1 MELAM
6 DLKQGRGMKKNL
18 LSLIIFFTLVA
29 NAENRIQEK
38 KVSPRKGITYRTYS
52 LLGGPVK
59 YQISYNSRKDEKT
72 GMFSVGDTS
81 THSTGLGMNYAWY
94 GNGFLR
100 IAVNGK
106 FVTAPAE
113 KIACNEGTLTFTW
126 PEVDLNLNF
135 PENSDRIFGE
145 ITVAPGN
152 NLEVA
157 FLANPGYRHKR
168 TDYVS
173 WISSGNVNQKLSDR
187 IRPVE
192 APWIMA
198 YDEMENPRGIA
209 ALVFDPEQIRKKSFS
224 GTGKSSIITLHFSV
238 KGNRFR
244 FILQGIPGSH
254 MDAETLH
261 GGFMKNSGKYLEE
274 LKQFQF
280 QGE

>member
-1 MELAM
+1 MDLAV
-6 DLKQGRGMKKNL
+6 DLKQGRLMKK
-18 LSLIIFFTLVA
+18 IILPVIVFFTLA
-29 NAENRIQEK
+29 ASAENRIQEK
-38 KVSPRKGITYRTYS
+38 TVSPREGITYRTFS
-52 LLGGPVK
+52 VLGGPVK

-106 FVTAPAE
+106 FVTAPAA
-113 KIACNEGTLTFTW
+113 KIACNEGALTFTW
-126 PEVDLNLNF
+126 PEVVLKLNF

-168 TDYVS
+168 TDYVP
-173 WISSGNVNQKLSDR
+173 WISSGNVNQKLPGVR
-187 IRPVE
+187 AVE

-209 ALVFDPEQIRKKSFS
+209 ALVFDPEQIRKHSFS
-224 GTGKSSIITLHFSV
+224 GTAKSPIIPLQFSV

-244 FILQGIPGSH
+244 FILQGIPASH
-254 MDAETLH
+254 MDAETVH
-261 GGFMKNSGKYLEE
+261 DGFMKNSEKYLEE

>member
-6 DLKQGRGMKKNL
+6 DLKQGRVMKKNL
-18 LSLIIFFTLVA
+18 LSLIIFSTLVA

-38 KVSPRKGITYRTYS
+38 TVSPRKGITSRTFS
-52 LLGGPVK
+52 VLGGPVK
-59 YQISYNSRKDEKT
+59 YQVSYNLRKDEKT
-72 GMFSVGDTS
+72 GTFSVGDAS
-81 THSTGLGMNYAWY
+81 TRSTGLGMNYGWY

-100 IAVNGK
+100 IVVNGK
-106 FVTAPAE
+106 PVTAPAT
-113 KIACNEGTLTFTW
+113 KIVCTEGTLTFTW
-126 PEVDLNLNF
+126 PEAVLKLNF

-145 ITVAPGN
+145 ITVSPGSS
-152 NLEVA
+152 LEVA

-168 TDYVS
+168 TDYIP
-173 WISSGNVNQKLSDR
+173 WISAGNVNQKLSDGVR
-187 IRPVE
+187 TAD
-192 APWIMA
+192 APWVMA
-198 YDEMENPRGIA
+198 YDEVENPRGIA
-209 ALVFDPEQIRKKSFS
+209 TLVFDPEQIRKKSFS

-238 KGNRFR
+238 KENRFR